1 MSDSLKN
8 QSPEVGAMPV
18 SRFMAAALGRHCRL
32 DGDRRTLFES
42 IAARLTAALSQGH
55 ICLELSGEELETM
68 RCSPLVE
75 DNRCGPLVL
84 SGSRLY
90 FGRYFSYES
99 ELAAALKRLAVRE
112 NNDGQNTVPEE
123 TIASLVDDDAQ
134 RRAIEI
140 ALGKAFS
147 IISGGPGTGKTTLIV
162 KIISLLQARCGA
174 GLRIALAAPTGK
186 AAVRMQDAIQQQAA
200 DSGFAAELHRLSAV
214 PFPTQ
219 AVTLHRL
226 LGFGRFSKQPSYN
239 RAHPL
244 PEDVVIVDEAS
255 MIDLAMMWKL
265 VDGLKNGAR
274 LILLGDRDQ
283 LASVESGAVLADC
296 IDSLPDNVARLTKSY
311 RFSKAI
317 GRFAEAVRTGDDNR
331 AWECCARAGDQS
343 VAAAGSDWL
352 DHVFAAYGAYMMQA
366 NACADPQAYPD
377 ILERFNRFRV
387 LCALRRGLRGVDEIN
402 RRIESKLAAGGAG
415 RGGDWYRGRPVIIT
429 RNDHSLGLY
438 NGDIGICLP
447 DPAADHDLRV
457 WFDAADGGLRT
468 YIPGQLPAHETAWAM
483 TIHKS
488 QGSEFNEVL
497 LVFPESDNQ
506 ILCRELLY
514 TGLTRARTKVTLVIS
529 EEILRT
535 AVARKTARYSGL
547 AQRLA
552 DSPV

>member
-1 MSDSLKN
+1 MAESPHN
-8 QSPEVGAMPV
+8 QTQEATALPV
-18 SRFMAAALGRHCRL
+18 SRFMAAALGRHCGF
-32 DGDRRTLFES
+32 DGERRTRFEG

-55 ICLELSGEELETM
+55 ICLELSGEERKIM
-68 RCSPLVE
+68 RRSPLVG
-75 DNRCGPLVL
+75 DNRHGPLVL

-90 FGRYFSYES
+90 FGRYFRYES
-99 ELAAALKRLAVRE
+99 ELAAALKRLAARKNE
-112 NNDGQNTVPEE
+112 HGQGGLPAE
-123 TIASLVDDDAQ
+123 TIEALVDDAGQ
-134 RRAIEI
+134 RKAIEI
-140 ALGKAFS
+140 ALDRAFS

-162 KIISLLQARCGA
+162 KIISLLQARCGS

-200 DSGFAAELHRLSAV
+200 DPGLAAERRRLSAA
-214 PFPTQ
+214 PLPTQ
-219 AVTLHRL
+219 ALTLHRL
-226 LGFGRFSKQPSYN
+226 LGIGRFSRQPVYH

-244 PEDVVIVDEAS
+244 AEDVIIIDEAS

-265 VDGLKNGAR
+265 VNGLKQGAR

-311 RFSKAI
+311 RFSTAI
-317 GRFAEAVRTGDDNR
+317 GRFAEAVRSGDDR
-331 AWECCARAGDQS
+331 LAWECCALSGDRS
-343 VAAAGSDWL
+343 VATAGSDWL
-352 DHVFAAYGAYMMQA
+352 DQVLAAYGAYMAQA
-366 NACADPQAYPD
+366 ASCTDPQAYAA
-377 ILERFNRFRV
+377 ILDGFNRYRV
-387 LCALRRGLRGVDEIN
+387 LCALRRGPRGVEEIN
-402 RRIESKLAAGGAG
+402 RRIESRLAGPVTG

-429 RNDHSLGLY
+429 RNDHGLGLY

-447 DPAADHDLRV
+447 DPAADGELRV
-457 WFDAADGGLRT
+457 WFDAANGGLRSF
-468 YIPGQLPAHETAWAM
+468 IPGQLPAHETAWAM

-514 TGLTRARTKVTLVIS
+514 TGLTRARTTVSLVIS
-529 EEILRT
+529 EDILRT
-535 AVARKTARYSGL
+535 AVSRKTARHSGL

-552 DSPV
+552 GAPA